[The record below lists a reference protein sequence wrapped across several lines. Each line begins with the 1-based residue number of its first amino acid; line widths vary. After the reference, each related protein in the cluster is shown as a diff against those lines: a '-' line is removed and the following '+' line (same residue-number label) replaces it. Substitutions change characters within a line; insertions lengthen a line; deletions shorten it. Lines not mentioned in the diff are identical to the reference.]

1 MFAYNHP
8 LITEGAGR
16 IKTDALNDE
25 RINIVIDRFEE
36 WAKKNE
42 KAELLQYNVDANQLA
57 KSKYMFPLAGA
68 AVLLFF
74 I

>member
-25 RINIVIDRFEE
+25 RINLVLDRF
-36 WAKKNE
+36 
-42 KAELLQYNVDANQLA
+42 
-57 KSKYMFPLAGA
+57 
-68 AVLLFF
+68 
-74 I
+74 